1 MKHSHQFYRNKFWTA
16 PELLRSDQELYQ
28 FFTNPSNPIFLD
40 ADADPVCGTPKA
52 DIYAFAIILHEILVR
67 AGTWGTDLDYRDPEV
82 IIGDIISCNA
92 RPAVDD
98 KCVEPALL
106 SILTR
111 CWADDVEERMEF
123 SVIRSELRKINKE
136 TGNGN
141 ILDNLLSRMER
152 YANNLET
159 LVEERTEDY
168 LEEKRKCE
176 DLLYELLPK
185 SVASK
190 LIQGEHVVA
199 ETFQSVTIYF
209 SDIVGRRYLIRIMS
223 SNPNSTGFT
232 ALSSSSTPLQVVD
245 MLNDLY
251 TLFDSII
258 PTYDVYKV
266 NPCIVLPMHQILL
279 AFSTIMLGGHHCLP
293 CT

>member
-1 MKHSHQFYRNKFWTA
+1 MSQTPANYRFVLKLTDFGLHKIRGISTNLVKYSHQYYRNKLWTA
-16 PELLRSDQELYQ
+16 PELLKSDQELYQ

-40 ADADPVCGTPKA
+40 EDADPVCGTPKA

-67 AGTWGTDLDYRDPEV
+67 AGTWCTDIDFRDPEA
-82 IIGDIISCNA
+82 IIGDIINSDA
-92 RPAVDD
+92 RPALDE
-98 KCVEPALL
+98 KSIEPGMV

-111 CWADDVEERMEF
+111 CWSQEVEERMEF
-123 SVIRSELRKINKE
+123 TAIRSELRRLNKD
-136 TGNGN
+136 GGSGN

-152 YANNLET
+152 YANNLES

-168 LEEKRKCE
+168 LEEKKKCE

-209 SDIVGRRYLIRIMS
+209 SDIVGRNRTNKNEL
-223 SNPNSTGFT
+223 
-232 ALSSSSTPLQVVD
+232 
-245 MLNDLY
+245 
-251 TLFDSII
+251 
-258 PTYDVYKV
+258 
-266 NPCIVLPMHQILL
+266 
-279 AFSTIMLGGHHCLP
+279 
-293 CT
+293 

>member
-1 MKHSHQFYRNKFWTA
+1 M
-16 PELLRSDQELYQ
+16 
-28 FFTNPSNPIFLD
+28 
-40 ADADPVCGTPKA
+40 CGTPKA

-67 AGTWGTDLDYRDPEV
+67 AGTWCTDIDFRDPEV
-82 IIGDIISCNA
+82 IIGDIIKCDA
-92 RPAVDD
+92 RPALDEKTID
-98 KCVEPALL
+98 PAMV

-111 CWADDVEERMEF
+111 CWSLVVEERMEF
-123 SVIRSELRKINKE
+123 TAIRSELRRLNKDN
-136 TGNGN
+136 GSGN

-168 LEEKRKCE
+168 LEEKKKCE

-209 SDIVGRRYLIRIMS
+209 SDIVGRNRTNKNEL
-223 SNPNSTGFT
+223 
-232 ALSSSSTPLQVVD
+232 
-245 MLNDLY
+245 
-251 TLFDSII
+251 
-258 PTYDVYKV
+258 
-266 NPCIVLPMHQILL
+266 
-279 AFSTIMLGGHHCLP
+279 
-293 CT
+293 

>member
-1 MKHSHQFYRNKFWTA
+1 MLWTAGLFYYKLALAKKGPSFRFVLKLTDFGLQKVRAMSSNQVKHSHQYYRNKFWTS
-16 PELLRSDQELYQ
+16 PELLRSDLELYQ
-28 FFTNPSNPIFLD
+28 FFTNPANPVFLD
-40 ADADPVCGTPKA
+40 VDADPVCGTPKA

-98 KCVEPALL
+98 KSLDPAML

-123 SVIRSELRKINKE
+123 SVIRSELRKMNKE

-209 SDIVGRRYLIRIMS
+209 SDIVGRRS
-223 SNPNSTGFT
+223 
-232 ALSSSSTPLQVVD
+232 
-245 MLNDLY
+245 
-251 TLFDSII
+251 
-258 PTYDVYKV
+258 
-266 NPCIVLPMHQILL
+266 
-279 AFSTIMLGGHHCLP
+279 
-293 CT
+293 